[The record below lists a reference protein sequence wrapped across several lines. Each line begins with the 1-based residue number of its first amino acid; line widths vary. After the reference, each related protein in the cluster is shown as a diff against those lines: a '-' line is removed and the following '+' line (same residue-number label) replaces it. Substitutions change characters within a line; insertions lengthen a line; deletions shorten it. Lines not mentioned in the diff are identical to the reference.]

1 VKIVI
6 IGAGLSGLVAARERA
21 QAGDDVTVL
30 EARDRVGGRLWTV
43 HGAVEQGQFAE
54 LGAET
59 IYAAHTNVMGLVEQ
73 LDLDAVACGY
83 FDPAA
88 PPMLFAG
95 RVLSEEERRG
105 ITGWLRNA
113 YSQTPPSAWEN
124 LEAWT
129 SRLRAPDTVR
139 TFLTA
144 YAQYTPVTSLRHA
157 DASEFARQL
166 EHRGWDSYRIAGG
179 NDLLARRLAEGLD
192 VRHGEH
198 VRVVDWSGTSV
209 RVETDHEA
217 FTADKVIVAV
227 PGPLTTSIG
236 FWPALPDEK
245 AAALTELAYGTG
257 AKLIVQYAE
266 GDRVTA
272 AVGPGC
278 FTDGTPPWM
287 VVETLHQDGD
297 AACVAT
303 IVGGDAEPAAL
314 DEQVFNAF
322 DASVGALAGASLT
335 RTGQVAHSWTRDPLA
350 RAIVRA
356 PLGDQR
362 TRILPWVQR
371 PLRDRVFFAGEHT
384 DDRVGPGGLEGATRS
399 GLRVASEIG

>member
-217 FTADKVIVAV
+217 FTAGPSRREGRSAHRARLRDGCQAHRPVRRGGSGHRSRRARMLHRRHSAV
-227 PGPLTTSIG
+227 
-236 FWPALPDEK
+236 
-245 AAALTELAYGTG
+245 
-257 AKLIVQYAE
+257 
-266 GDRVTA
+266 
-272 AVGPGC
+272 
-278 FTDGTPPWM
+278 DG
-287 VVETLHQDGD
+287 
-297 AACVAT
+297 
-303 IVGGDAEPAAL
+303 
-314 DEQVFNAF
+314 
-322 DASVGALAGASLT
+322 
-335 RTGQVAHSWTRDPLA
+335 RRDP
-350 RAIVRA
+350 
-356 PLGDQR
+356 P
-362 TRILPWVQR
+362 
-371 PLRDRVFFAGEHT
+371 
-384 DDRVGPGGLEGATRS
+384 PGRRRGLCGHHR
-399 GLRVASEIG
+399 RR